1 MTPDA
6 RSWLSAYL
14 AETCEGSRIEHLGTH
29 AAFDPSGRTV
39 ERNLFAVIR
48 V

>member
-14 AETCEGSRIEHLGTH
+14 AETCEGSRVEHLGTH
-29 AAFDPSGRTV
+29 AAFDPSGRPV

>member
-1 MTPDA
+1 MTPDE
-6 RSWLSAYL
+6 RSWLRAYL
-14 AETCEGSRIEHLGTH
+14 AGTCEVSRVEHLGTH
-29 AAFDPSGRTV
+29 AAYDPSGRQV